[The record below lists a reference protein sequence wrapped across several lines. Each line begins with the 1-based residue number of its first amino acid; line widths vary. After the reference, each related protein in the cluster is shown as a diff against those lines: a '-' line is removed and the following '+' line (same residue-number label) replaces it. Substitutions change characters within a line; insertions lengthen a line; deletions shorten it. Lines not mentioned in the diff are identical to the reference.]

1 MLSKMN
7 ECLRVRYHKTGGKYL
22 FVSKIFKLK
31 LEIAL
36 LEKLNYIVK
45 KTQIDFNE
53 RKTLKLSIMIKPK
66 STVVSNPHPN

>member
-1 MLSKMN
+1 MLSKMT

-45 KTQIDFNE
+45 K
-53 RKTLKLSIMIKPK
+53 
-66 STVVSNPHPN
+66 NPNRFQ